1 MPDKKISLLPAA
13 GALTGAEIFPLV
25 QAGSTKNEILSN
37 IAAYLNSLQTFQ
49 VVTDNG
55 DSTTNNIEF
64 FGLTDGL
71 KKASIHP
78 HDNDEG
84 TIQVYDENGNSIFE
98 LRGKQ
103 GFKIHNNAY
112 SGAALFEVIR
122 DNGTDTDKIVINASK
137 FELTQS
143 TASKLLRLNA
153 SKEIVTSPYDDT
165 DFLLNGATAGGDLS
179 GTYPNPAILN
189 SAVLAKVLTG
199 LNVTGSSITST
210 DSLLQAF
217 GKLQN
222 QLNGVLGGA
231 IYQGTYNATTNS
243 PTLVDGTGSKGFY
256 YVVATAGVR
265 NFGSGNIDFNVG
277 DWSIYNGS
285 IWQKVDNTDAVAS
298 VNGYI
303 GAVSL
308 TTADISEVTNLYFT
322 TVRVLAT
329 ALSGFTSGAGT
340 VSASDTILQAIQKL
354 DGNIATKEP
363 AITATTNVDFW
374 SGAKTF
380 INFASTV
387 RSSVLTGLSL
397 ATNQVIAATDSVLA
411 ALGYLQAQITAW
423 PSATQTLTNKT
434 IKQRVVTVTQ
444 SATPTF
450 NIDNG
455 TTFQMTGLAQAITSM
470 STNMS
475 GTPYDGQ
482 CLCFEIT
489 DNGTARAITLGSNF
503 VASTAQV
510 LPTTTVASVTL
521 QIYTKYRSAIGKHEV
536 QFVN

>member
-1 MPDKKISLLPAA
+1 MPDTKISLLPAA

-243 PTLVDGTGSKGFY
+243 PTLVDGTGAKGFY

-322 TVRVLAT
+322 NARALAAAPAETATTIGAIVNGAASATPNDSDLVMSVESGVAKKNTWTQIKAFFKTYFDTIYTTTGAVATQIAT
-329 ALSGFTSGAGT
+329 ALTSYVT
-340 VSASDTILQAIQKL
+340 
-354 DGNIATKEP
+354 
-363 AITATTNVDFW
+363 
-374 SGAKTF
+374 
-380 INFASTV
+380 
-387 RSSVLTGLSL
+387 LTG
-397 ATNQVIAATDSVLA
+397 
-411 ALGYLQAQITAW
+411 
-423 PSATQTLTNKT
+423 TQTLTNKT
-434 IKQRVVTVTQ
+434 LTDAIVGTQ
-444 SATPTF
+444 SP
-450 NIDNG
+450 NDN
-455 TTFQMTGLAQAITSM
+455 
-470 STNMS
+470 STK
-475 GTPYDGQ
+475 
-482 CLCFEIT
+482 
-489 DNGTARAITLGSNF
+489 A
-503 VASTAQV
+503 ASTAYVDAATPADFDYV
-510 LPTTTVASVTL
+510 LMNSFR
-521 QIYTKYRSAIGKHEV
+521 Q
-536 QFVN
+536 QFNY